1 MAKYILKRAILLI
14 PTLFVVITL
23 VFALMRLTP
32 GTPATVILAQ
42 RGEAISEENI
52 EIIEEELGLNDPI
65 YVQYFDYVKGI
76 VTGNWGNSYFTEK
89 PVFQNI
95 LDVWEPSILI
105 TLFSITITVLIAI
118 PLGILTAIHRNTA
131 LDFIASVM
139 AMISMSIPV
148 FCFGL
153 IMSYLLGFKIKIF
166 PTNSYFWIKEGNA
179 LNSIRHILLPSI
191 VLGLSHVGSML
202 RFTRSTMLDVLS
214 QDYIRTAKAKGL
226 PRRKV
231 YYKHALKNTMS
242 TVATLV
248 VNSIVVMLGG
258 STITEKVFNINGM
271 GTLALKALND
281 RDYQQEQAIVLLMAF
296 IFLGVSLLMD
306 VFYKLLDPRIEYE

>member
-1 MAKYILKRAILLI
+1 MGKYILKRAILLI

-32 GTPATVILAQ
+32 GTPATVILAE
-42 RGEAISEENI
+42 RGEVISSENI
-52 EIIEEELGLNDPI
+52 EMVEDELGLNDPI
-65 YVQYFDYVKGI
+65 LVQYVRYVKGI
-76 VTGNWGNSYFTEK
+76 VTGDWGNSYFTDT

-105 TLFSITITVLIAI
+105 TLFSITITVFIAI
-118 PLGILTAIHRNTA
+118 PLGVLTAIHRNTA
-131 LDFIASVM
+131 FDFIASVL

-153 IMSYLLGFKIKIF
+153 IMSYVFGFRIKIF
-166 PTNSYFWIKEGNA
+166 PTNSYFWLKEGNTW
-179 LNSIRHILLPSI
+179 NSIRHILLPSI

-258 STITEKVFNINGM
+258 STITEKVFNIRGM